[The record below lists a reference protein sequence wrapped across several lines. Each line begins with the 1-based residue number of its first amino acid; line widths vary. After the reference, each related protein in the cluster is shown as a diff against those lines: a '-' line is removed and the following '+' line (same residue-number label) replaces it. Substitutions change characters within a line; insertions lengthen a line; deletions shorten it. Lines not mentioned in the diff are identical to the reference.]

1 MRRAVSILCVLL
13 VIPLLLLFLHIH
25 AALPNDTAPLVQEK
39 YASWS
44 GVLRLWVY
52 EGWEANAITWLNRAI
67 SSFEKAYSG
76 VYIQA
81 RKVDAEA
88 LRSFC
93 TSGVNPP
100 DMILFPP
107 GLLESA
113 DGLAPL
119 DEPPALREGLAAC
132 GGGYAVPVLMGGY
145 AWAYDRQAL
154 DSPPQEAGDAT
165 LACAPAGEYSSL
177 PAALM
182 LLLTGEQGAE
192 IELEAP
198 GLDLGLPVS
207 VDRDE
212 AQPSTLPALSEDAYA
227 AFSRGEVDAL
237 PVSQAQ
243 IRRLKALS
251 EAGRGPDW
259 TAAATGEAMLA
270 DQLLLLGIVD
280 WPRDDLEARQ
290 ELCRAFLAHLLSVE
304 TQTSLTVAGA
314 LPVLEGLTLYAGES
328 GYEALEAAASLPLLV
343 PPVFGTSGRETL
355 DAVAGA
361 FWSGQISAGVGI
373 ERLRA
378 TFAR

>member
-1 MRRAVSILCVLL
+1 MRKRC
-13 VIPLLLLFLHIH
+13 
-25 AALPNDTAPLVQEK
+25 AAFAP
-39 YASWS
+39 A
-44 GVLRLWVY
+44 
-52 EGWEANAITWLNRAI
+52 
-67 SSFEKAYSG
+67 
-76 VYIQA
+76 
-81 RKVDAEA
+81 
-88 LRSFC
+88 
-93 TSGVNPP
+93 
-100 DMILFPP
+100 
-107 GLLESA
+107 GLLENA
-113 DGLAPL
+113 GGLAPL

-227 AFSRGEVDAL
+227 AFTRGEVDAL

-355 DAVAGA
+355 DAFAGA

>member
-13 VIPLLLLFLHIH
+13 VVPLLLLFLHIRS
-25 AALPNDTAPLVQEK
+25 ALPNDTAPLVQEK

-52 EGWEANAITWLNRAI
+52 EGWEANATTWLNRAI
-67 SSFEKAYSG
+67 SSFEKAHSG

-88 LRSFC
+88 LRDFC

-113 DGLAPL
+113 AGLAPL
-119 DEPPALREGLAAC
+119 GELPGLREGLAAC
-132 GGGYAVPVLMGGY
+132 GGGYAAPVLMGGY
-145 AWAYDRQAL
+145 VWAYDRQAL
-154 DSPPQEAGDAT
+154 EGPPQEEDAAV

-177 PAALM
+177 PVALM

-192 IELEAP
+192 IELETP

-207 VDRDE
+207 ADGSE
-212 AQPSTLPALSEDAYA
+212 AQRSTLPALSEDAYA
-227 AFSRGEVDAL
+227 AFTRGEADAL

-259 TAAATGEAMLA
+259 AAAATGEAMLA

-280 WPRDDLEARQ
+280 WPRDDLDARQ

-314 LPVLEGLTLYAGES
+314 LSVLEGLTIYAGEN

-343 PPVFGTSGRETL
+343 PPAFGASGREAINAT
-355 DAVAGA
+355 AEA
-361 FWSGQISAGVGI
+361 FWREEISAGEGLA
-373 ERLRA
+373 RLRA
-378 TFAR
+378 AFGQ

>member
-1 MRRAVSILCVLL
+1 MTHS
-13 VIPLLLLFLHIH
+13 
-25 AALPNDTAPLVQEK
+25 APQ
-39 YASWS
+39 Y
-44 GVLRLWVY
+44 G
-52 EGWEANAITWLNRAI
+52 
-67 SSFEKAYSG
+67 
-76 VYIQA
+76 
-81 RKVDAEA
+81 
-88 LRSFC
+88 
-93 TSGVNPP
+93 
-100 DMILFPP
+100 
-107 GLLESA
+107 
-113 DGLAPL
+113 
-119 DEPPALREGLAAC
+119 
-132 GGGYAVPVLMGGY
+132 
-145 AWAYDRQAL
+145 
-154 DSPPQEAGDAT
+154 
-165 LACAPAGEYSSL
+165 SL

-227 AFSRGEVDAL
+227 AFTRGEVDAL

-280 WPRDDLEARQ
+280 WPRDDLDARQ
-290 ELCRAFLAHLLSVE
+290 ELCHAFLAHLLSAE